1 LVWTWQCD
9 KINAGQSLNKYTVV
23 VLLHQ
28 ATENCLNKT
37 GVIENGFGRAG
48 LVPWNKDALDTTK
61 LLPGTIFADSSSCS
75 DQDQDFQTNSGVMVS
90 SGGFTSSL
98 SPGAS
103 QVQSASVGSS
113 DHGQDGLLLTNTP
126 VRLVGSPDLGFS
138 HPTTSQIELEHNLS
152 GVIEFTQDASSS
164 STGIDELLSV
174 GNSIDFSDNSGGL
187 DSTNSQDQQEVP
199 TQDVGSTS
207 MKCPQCSRGIPLR
220 VFDIHK
226 SMCSSTPG
234 FGIIIPTTQSV
245 TNNDSSSTPGSGIVI
260 PTTQS
265 VTNNDSSST
274 PWSGIIVP
282 TTQNV
287 TNNGL
292 PKDPIPEIKTVP
304 DFSLKDRGRQLQK
317 FEMLLLSEETIDEFN
332 QLFSERNLDA
342 QEPLF
347 QSWLILKNASLPT
360 EDQALKKVLQ
370 DHTASNVSKKKTN
383 RKRNLP
389 LGPARYDPVS
399 PEWEAILHEQAAK
412 KPKAKNNPKQ
422 PQPKQKKPPAKQKGD
437 KTSKRK
443 LRL

>member
-1 LVWTWQCD
+1 M
-9 KINAGQSLNKYTVV
+9 
-23 VLLHQ
+23 
-28 ATENCLNKT
+28 
-37 GVIENGFGRAG
+37 GRA
-48 LVPWNKDALDTTK
+48 KK
-61 LLPGTIFADSSSCS
+61 
-75 DQDQDFQTNSGVMVS
+75 VS
-90 SGGFTSSL
+90 AKKVY
-98 SPGAS
+98 PP
-103 QVQSASVGSS
+103 GSS
-113 DHGQDGLLLTNTP
+113 PTP
-126 VRLVGSPDLGFS
+126 G
-138 HPTTSQIELEHNLS
+138 
-152 GVIEFTQDASSS
+152 
-164 STGIDELLSV
+164 
-174 GNSIDFSDNSGGL
+174 SDN
-187 DSTNSQDQQEVP
+187 T
-199 TQDVGSTS
+199 
-207 MKCPQCSRGIPLR
+207 IY
-220 VFDIHK
+220 
-226 SMCSSTPG
+226 
-234 FGIIIPTTQSV
+234 TTQSV
-245 TNNDSSSTPGSGIVI
+245 SNNDSSSTPGSGNII

-360 EDQALKKVLQ
+360 EDQARKKVLQ

-412 KPKAKNNPKQ
+412 NPRQRTTPNSPSLNRRNPQLNRKVIKQAK
-422 PQPKQKKPPAKQKGD
+422 G
-437 KTSKRK
+437 S
-443 LRL
+443 

>member
-1 LVWTWQCD
+1 M
-9 KINAGQSLNKYTVV
+9 
-23 VLLHQ
+23 
-28 ATENCLNKT
+28 
-37 GVIENGFGRAG
+37 GRA
-48 LVPWNKDALDTTK
+48 KK
-61 LLPGTIFADSSSCS
+61 
-75 DQDQDFQTNSGVMVS
+75 VS
-90 SGGFTSSL
+90 AKKVY
-98 SPGAS
+98 PP
-103 QVQSASVGSS
+103 GSS
-113 DHGQDGLLLTNTP
+113 PAHG
-126 VRLVGSPDLGFS
+126 
-138 HPTTSQIELEHNLS
+138 
-152 GVIEFTQDASSS
+152 
-164 STGIDELLSV
+164 
-174 GNSIDFSDNSGGL
+174 SDNSI
-187 DSTNSQDQQEVP
+187 ST
-199 TQDVGSTS
+199 TQSVTNNGS
-207 MKCPQCSRGIPLR
+207 
-220 VFDIHK
+220 
-226 SMCSSTPG
+226 SSTPG
-234 FGIIIPTTQSV
+234 TGIIIPTTQSV